1 MDSCRKDRNW
11 EEIVTPVD
19 IEKLSLSSISHR
31 CAQESDHFFNRREH
45 DPRFC
50 YELFRRA
57 FLDRNELAWE
67 RIYAQYERLVGRW
80 ITRHPNFPTSGEE
93 VHFFVIEAYT
103 KMWSSITPQKFDT
116 FDDLKSLLRYLQLC
130 VHSVIIDFVRHK
142 EFKINIDTE
151 EEVKRQPDSGSS
163 TLEDHVINK
172 LTAQELYKWL
182 LEQLQDERE
191 KCVVYCMFVM
201 NMKPSEVAEQYP
213 DIFADV
219 REVYRVKENLL
230 ARLRRNDELNQFFDD
245 A

>member
-1 MDSCRKDRNW
+1 
-11 EEIVTPVD
+11 
-19 IEKLSLSSISHR
+19 
-31 CAQESDHFFNRREH
+31 
-45 DPRFC
+45 
-50 YELFRRA
+50 
-57 FLDRNELAWE
+57 
-67 RIYAQYERLVGRW
+67 
-80 ITRHPNFPTSGEE
+80 
-93 VHFFVIEAYT
+93 
-103 KMWSSITPQKFDT
+103 MWSSITPQKFDT